1 MEEIIKRISDT
12 MEDSNKTIADAAK
25 YIGVHERQL
34 YRWKIQNGTEMGI
47 FKLTKFCEF
56 YGVSADYI
64 LGLPEGLTRPR

>member
-1 MEEIIKRISDT
+1 MNEIVKRISDT

-47 FKLTKFCEF
+47 FKLAAFCRF

-64 LGLPEGLTRPR
+64 LGLPEGLEKPR